1 MLSKERSKVKMQSVA
16 PIYRAQ
22 LGLQLPESAQ
32 VLIQCYRHSFGVC
45 FFLHQCF
52 VVFSSGLEAPKIWR
66 FQVNL
71 IFLST
76 DIQ

>member
-1 MLSKERSKVKMQSVA
+1 MHSVA
-16 PIYRAQ
+16 PIFRAQ
-22 LGLQLPESAQ
+22 PGLQLPESAQ
-32 VLIQCYRHSFGVC
+32 VLIPCYRHSFGV
-45 FFLHQCF
+45 FLHRCF